1 MFDSAVTNWAIF
13 GLILSILELFVP
25 GVYLIWFG
33 FAAFVV
39 SLLVNLF
46 GIAFTA
52 QMIWFAILSVVFAVL
67 GLYTYKYL
75 LKKTQTPKEYSNL
88 NNSAEQF
95 VGNLVTV
102 SEDIEDNMTKVKIG
116 DTYWLA
122 TSTKPLKKGD
132 QVKVVGV
139 KDNLILIVE

>member
-52 QMIWFAILSVVFAVL
+52 QMIWFAILSVIFAVL

-132 QVKVVGV
+132 QVKIVGV

>member
-52 QMIWFAILSVVFAVL
+52 QMIWFAILSVIFAVL

-122 TSTKPLKKGD
+122 TSTKPLKKGN

>member
-1 MFDSAVTNWAIF
+1 MFDSAVTNWAIL

-25 GVYLIWFG
+25 GIYLIWFG

-52 QMIWFAILSVVFAVL
+52 QMIWFAIFSVIFAVL

-75 LKKTQTPKEYSNL
+75 LKKTKAPKEYSNL

-139 KDNLILIVE
+139 KENLILIVE

>member
-1 MFDSAVTNWAIF
+1 M
-13 GLILSILELFVP
+13 
-25 GVYLIWFG
+25 
-33 FAAFVV
+33 
-39 SLLVNLF
+39 
-46 GIAFTA
+46 
-52 QMIWFAILSVVFAVL
+52 
-67 GLYTYKYL
+67 
-75 LKKTQTPKEYSNL
+75 KKTQTPKEYSNL

>member
-52 QMIWFAILSVVFAVL
+52 QMIWFAILSVIFAVL

>member
-52 QMIWFAILSVVFAVL
+52 QMIWFAILSVIFAVL

-139 KDNLILIVE
+139 KENLILIVE